1 MRLTEEEIQVA
12 RVSEKKLRL
21 TAVRET
27 EVKWTRCQF
36 LSTQLAKFE
45 TIHISQRAGSIG
57 EMGILSVASVG
68 VNCCPYFPKL
78 FGRSYKIS
86 DVYSLWLKH

>member
-27 EVKWTRCQF
+27 EVKLTRCQF
-36 LSTQLAKFE
+36 LSTQFAKFE
-45 TIHISQRAGSIG
+45 TIHSIQSWEYWG
-57 EMGILSVASVG
+57 NGHLFRCQCEYELLYV
-68 VNCCPYFPKL
+68 FPKVVWKEL
-78 FGRSYKIS
+78 
-86 DVYSLWLKH
+86 